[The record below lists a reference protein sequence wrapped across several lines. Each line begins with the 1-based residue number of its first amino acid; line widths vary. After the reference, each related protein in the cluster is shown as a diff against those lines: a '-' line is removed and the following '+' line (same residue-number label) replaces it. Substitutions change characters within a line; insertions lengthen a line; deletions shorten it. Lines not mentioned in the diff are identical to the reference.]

1 MKIMQNYYQL
11 YLFNYIQI
19 QEKNEC
25 IEKLGKLEE
34 EHNLLKTQFE
44 EKSKKLTL
52 LIVFNL

>member
-11 YLFNYIQI
+11 YLLNYIQI

-34 EHNLLKTQFE
+34 EHNLLKAQFE
-44 EKSKKLTL
+44 EKSKKLTI